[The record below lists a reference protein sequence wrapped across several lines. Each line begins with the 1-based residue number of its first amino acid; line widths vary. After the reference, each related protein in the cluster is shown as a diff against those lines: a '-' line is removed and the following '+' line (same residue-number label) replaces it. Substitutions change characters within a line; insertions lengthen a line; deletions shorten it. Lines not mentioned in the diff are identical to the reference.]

1 MAQWQYKTFCT
12 ALNLSVDFDEE
23 LRKILQDYGM
33 KGWELVQVL
42 QPQNDTRYHLV
53 FKTQRSL
60 YPNLEPA
67 KSLIAGGIGL
77 KALRISLFL
86 SARSSSATAT

>member
-1 MAQWQYKTFCT
+1 MARWQYKTLST
-12 ALNLSVDFDEE
+12 ELNRSVDFDEE
-23 LRKILQDYGM
+23 LQKILQDYGM

-53 FKTQRSL
+53 FKTQMSL

-67 KSLIAGGIGL
+67 KH
-77 KALRISLFL
+77 
-86 SARSSSATAT
+86 